1 MRDPQ
6 QYSLRPPLPAAA
18 ALFGDRS
25 GHVPRNATRD
35 RVALLCD
42 AAAWIL
48 LAALA
53 VIAGLTFS
61 DYGLGWDDYT
71 HSQYGQLLLDYYAS
85 GFSDKRALSFVNL
98 YMYGGGFDMLA
109 ALVAKLLPFDL
120 FETRRL
126 VGAAVG
132 LAGMIVVWRC
142 ARLLGG
148 AVAGLLALALLAAT
162 PLFYGHIFINA
173 KDAPFAVAMAL
184 LLFGLVRAL
193 EDYPRPRAA
202 TVAIFGIGLGLA
214 LGTRIMG
221 GMTALYMVLPL
232 ALVIGHDVRAAGLK
246 PAAGAF
252 GLFLWRLVPGLVLA
266 YAAMALVWPWSVVD
280 PLNPV
285 RAIGYF
291 SHFFEKPWREMF
303 GGQPIL
309 VPNMPRSYLPT
320 YFAMKLPEIL
330 LLLGGAGFIGAIVAQ
345 FRSDIPARRRAALLL
360 IATAAILPVA
370 LAVATRPAMYNGIRH
385 FIFILPPLCVLG
397 GLAGGALLRW
407 LAERSRIA
415 MAAAGIAIV
424 AGLAVPAAAM
434 VALHPY
440 QYTHFN
446 AVSGGVRAAD
456 KAYMVDYWGLSF
468 KEAADELLGI
478 LDEQGT
484 QTPEGRRWVIAIC
497 GPHPPA
503 EVELG
508 DDFLTTWNTRGADFA
523 LMLGEFYCA
532 ELKAPELVRIER
544 EGVVF
549 ARVYDLRGRN
559 IPDLFTLPPVQ

>member
-1 MRDPQ
+1 M
-6 QYSLRPPLPAAA
+6 RPPLSAAVP
-18 ALFGDRS
+18 LFGLSSEKLPKSR
-25 GHVPRNATRD
+25 PRD
-35 RVALLCD
+35 RVEFLCD
-42 AAAWIL
+42 AAAWTL

-53 VIAGLTFS
+53 AIACLTFS

-71 HSQYGQLLLDYYAS
+71 HSQYGQLLLDFYAS
-85 GFSDKRALSFVNL
+85 GFTDKRALSFVNL

-109 ALVAKLLPFDL
+109 ALVAKLLPYDL

-132 LAGMIVVWRC
+132 LAGMVVVWRL
-142 ARLLGG
+142 ARRLGG
-148 AVAGLLALALLAAT
+148 AVSGLLALALLAAT
-162 PLFYGHIFINA
+162 PLFYGHMFINA

-184 LLFGLVRAL
+184 LLLGLVRAL
-193 EDYPRPRAA
+193 EDYPRPGPA
-202 TVAIFGIGLGLA
+202 TVAIFGLGLGLA

-221 GMTALYMVLPL
+221 GMTALYMLLPM
-232 ALVIGHDVRAAGLK
+232 AGIVCHDMRTVGFK
-246 PAAGAF
+246 PAAGAL
-252 GLFLWRLVPGLVLA
+252 GLFLWRIVPGLVLA
-266 YAAMALVWPWSVVD
+266 YAVMALVWPWSVVD
-280 PLNPV
+280 PLNPL

-320 YFAMKLPEIL
+320 YLGMKLPEIV

-345 FRSDIPARRRAALLL
+345 FRTGLPVLRRASLLL
-360 IATAAILPVA
+360 IATAAVLPVA
-370 LAVATRPAMYNGIRH
+370 LAVATKPAMYNGIRH

-407 LAERSRIA
+407 LAERSR
-415 MAAAGIAIV
+415 MATALAGIAIG
-424 AGLAVPAAAM
+424 AALALPASAM
-434 VALHPY
+434 IALHPY

-446 AVSGGVRAAD
+446 TISGGMRAAD

-508 DDFLTTWNTRGADFA
+508 EDFLTTWNTKGADFA

>member
-1 MRDPQ
+1 V
-6 QYSLRPPLPAAA
+6 RPPLSAAVP
-18 ALFGDRS
+18 LFGLSSEKLPKSR
-25 GHVPRNATRD
+25 PRD
-35 RVALLCD
+35 RVEFLCD
-42 AAAWIL
+42 AAAWTL

-53 VIAGLTFS
+53 AIACLTFS

-71 HSQYGQLLLDYYAS
+71 HSQYGQLLLDFYAS
-85 GFSDKRALSFVNL
+85 GFTDKRALSFVNL

-109 ALVAKLLPFDL
+109 ALVAKLLPYDL

-132 LAGMIVVWRC
+132 LAGMVVVWRL
-142 ARLLGG
+142 ARRLGG
-148 AVAGLLALALLAAT
+148 AVSGLLALALLAAT
-162 PLFYGHIFINA
+162 PLFYGHMFINA

-184 LLFGLVRAL
+184 LLLGLVRAL
-193 EDYPRPRAA
+193 EDYPRPGPA
-202 TVAIFGIGLGLA
+202 TVAIFGLGLGLA

-221 GMTALYMVLPL
+221 GMTALYMLLPM
-232 ALVIGHDVRAAGLK
+232 AGIVCHDMRTVGFK
-246 PAAGAF
+246 PAAGAL
-252 GLFLWRLVPGLVLA
+252 GLFLWRIVPGLVLA
-266 YAAMALVWPWSVVD
+266 YAVMALVWPWSVVD
-280 PLNPV
+280 PLNPL

-320 YFAMKLPEIL
+320 YLGMKLPEIV

-345 FRSDIPARRRAALLL
+345 FRTGLPVLRRASLLL
-360 IATAAILPVA
+360 IATAAVLPVA
-370 LAVATRPAMYNGIRH
+370 LAVATKPAMYNGIRH

-407 LAERSRIA
+407 LAERSR
-415 MAAAGIAIV
+415 MATALAGIAIG
-424 AGLAVPAAAM
+424 AALALPASAM
-434 VALHPY
+434 IALHPY

-446 AVSGGVRAAD
+446 TISGGMRAAD

-508 DDFLTTWNTRGADFA
+508 EDFLTTWNTKGADFA